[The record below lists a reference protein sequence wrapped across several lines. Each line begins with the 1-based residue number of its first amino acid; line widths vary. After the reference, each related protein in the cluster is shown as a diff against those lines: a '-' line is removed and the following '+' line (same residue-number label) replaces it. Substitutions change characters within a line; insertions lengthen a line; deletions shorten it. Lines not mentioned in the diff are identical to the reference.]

1 MWRQTLS
8 LTLPAISQERANA
21 YTRAFYPNRKTPLR
35 HPLFL
40 FHFVAYIVRNIIAS
54 LLPGISKPSVV
65 PYKPSYTT
73 KQRTSIVI
81 DLGVIGI
88 IQYAVWL
95 CVGGNAWRYVWASPA
110 AILVASSVV
119 MLYVFTNHFLNPLCE
134 HSDPLVGSTS
144 VIVPRWMDWLHDN
157 FSYHTEHHVFPG
169 MNPRYYPEVSR
180 LLQKHFP
187 DRYNRVPFGEA
198 WRRIWQQEE
207 FISESKPAK

>member
-1 MWRQTLS
+1 
-8 LTLPAISQERANA
+8 
-21 YTRAFYPNRKTPLR
+21 
-35 HPLFL
+35 
-40 FHFVAYIVRNIIAS
+40 
-54 LLPGISKPSVV
+54 
-65 PYKPSYTT
+65 
-73 KQRTSIVI
+73 
-81 DLGVIGI
+81 
-88 IQYAVWL
+88 
-95 CVGGNAWRYVWASPA
+95 
-110 AILVASSVV
+110 